1 MSDNLKYFVF
11 EGPNF
16 DKISTSEK
24 KDKAKSKVKI
34 QKKKK

>member
-16 DKISTSEK
+16 DKIPNAEK
-24 KDKAKSKVKI
+24 KDKSKVKI